1 VQPTEAL
8 TDLKQI
14 SVQIVHALLTDR
26 DGALVA
32 STLDAQPAAERLAML
47 SRELWQAAEEA
58 RAELGRDELV
68 QLEAATAEG
77 SVFLTRDDRHG
88 IVATTG
94 RDPTVGLVFYDLKAC
109 LRSLAQENGRAAAVA
124 DRPTAP
130 EAPEEGS
137 PDAAA

>member
-1 VQPTEAL
+1 MQPTEAL
-8 TDLKQI
+8 NDLKQI

-26 DGALVA
+26 DGGLVA
-32 STLDAQPAAERLAML
+32 STLDAQPAAERLALL
-47 SRELWQAAEEA
+47 SRELWEAAEEA

-77 SVFLTRDDRHG
+77 SVFLTRDERHG

-109 LRSLAQENGRAAAVA
+109 LRSLAQENGS
-124 DRPTAP
+124 RPAP
-130 EAPEEGS
+130 DAPAEGS

>member
-8 TDLKQI
+8 NDLKQI

-26 DGALVA
+26 DGGLVA
-32 STLDAQPAAERLAML
+32 STLDAQPAAERLALL
-47 SRELWQAAEEA
+47 SRELWEAAEEA

-77 SVFLTRDDRHG
+77 SVFLTRDERHG

-109 LRSLAQENGRAAAVA
+109 LRSLAQENGSAGGGQPA
-124 DRPTAP
+124 T
-130 EAPEEGS
+130 EAPAEGS

>member
-26 DGALVA
+26 DGSLVA
-32 STLDAQPAAERLAML
+32 STLPAQPAAERLALL
-47 SRELWQAAEEA
+47 SRELWQAADAA
-58 RAELGRDELV
+58 RADLGRDELV

-109 LRSLAQENGRAAAVA
+109 LRSLAPQNGRAGGEEAA
-124 DRPTAP
+124 
-130 EAPEEGS
+130 EGS

>member
-8 TDLKQI
+8 NDLKQI

-26 DGALVA
+26 DGGLVA
-32 STLDAQPAAERLAML
+32 STLDAQPAAERLALL
-47 SRELWQAAEEA
+47 SRELWEAAEEA

-77 SVFLTRDDRHG
+77 SVFLTRDERHG

-109 LRSLAQENGRAAAVA
+109 LRSLAQENGSAGGAQ
-124 DRPTAP
+124 PAP
-130 EAPEEGS
+130 EAPAEGS